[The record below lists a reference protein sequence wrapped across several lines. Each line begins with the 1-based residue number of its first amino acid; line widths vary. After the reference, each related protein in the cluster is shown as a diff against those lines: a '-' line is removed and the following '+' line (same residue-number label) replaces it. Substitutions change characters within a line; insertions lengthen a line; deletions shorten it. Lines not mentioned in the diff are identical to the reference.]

1 VSIVQCTTLGRL
13 GRWGNQLFQY
23 AFVKKYAL
31 TVGAQLEIPPWLGE
45 DLFGMEERRISRPLV
60 RTAMDEIPWGR
71 TDVDLFGYF
80 QTQECLDLLSRREL
94 RRWFTLRGGFPHLF
108 AKRSPFYVAC
118 HLRRSDYQTH
128 YSDRYCVVARES
140 YVQQLTKLGIDDSDV
155 IWVSA
160 DGGGGTNGFL
170 RRYGVQFL
178 EDFYTLV
185 NADVL
190 LRANSTFSWWAGV
203 LGNGTVWSPVVEDLT
218 GEQTVEFAEGNHP
231 KFYHPRNVPGSKH
244 SDLYL
249 PE

>member
-23 AFVKKYAL
+23 AFVKKYPL

-45 DLFGMEERRISRPLV
+45 
-60 RTAMDEIPWGR
+60 
-71 TDVDLFGYF
+71 DLFGYF

-140 YVQQLTKLGIDDSDV
+140 YVQQLRKLGVDDSDV

-160 DGGGGTNGFL
+160 DGAGGTN
-170 RRYGVQFL
+170 
-178 EDFYTLV
+178 
-185 NADVL
+185 
-190 LRANSTFSWWAGV
+190 
-203 LGNGTVWSPVVEDLT
+203 
-218 GEQTVEFAEGNHP
+218 
-231 KFYHPRNVPGSKH
+231 
-244 SDLYL
+244 
-249 PE
+249 